1 MRKRRWKVIMKGL
14 SARPSVSFIQI
25 FITKEIADKL
35 NDNGV
40 AIKLAMFAKYLTE
53 TEMELLIK
61 SSAREVVMRV
71 VSRSKP
77 HCSTTFLSINEPH
90 DQRD

>member
-14 SARPSVSFIQI
+14 SARPSASFIQI

-40 AIKLAMFAKYLTE
+40 AIKLATFAKYLNE

-61 SSAREVVMRV
+61 SSATEVTRRV
-71 VSRSKP
+71 ASRSKT
-77 HCSTTFLSINEPH
+77 HCSTIF
-90 DQRD
+90 R